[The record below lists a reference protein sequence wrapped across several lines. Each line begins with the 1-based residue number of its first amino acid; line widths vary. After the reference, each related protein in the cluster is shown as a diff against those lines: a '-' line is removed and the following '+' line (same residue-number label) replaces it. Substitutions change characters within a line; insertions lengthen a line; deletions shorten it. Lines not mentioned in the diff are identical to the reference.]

1 MTSAL
6 RFAPYD
12 EGARARCLTLFDANC
27 PEFFAP
33 NERADY
39 AAFLDRHGPDYTT
52 CLVDG
57 AIAGAFGV
65 IAADLAD
72 RAHLNWILVDPAAQ
86 GAGLGRAIMAE
97 TRRRAE
103 AAGRAWVDIAASHR
117 SAPFF
122 SRFGARELS
131 RTPDGWG
138 PGMHRVDME
147 WPL

>member
-1 MTSAL
+1 MTSAI

-12 EGARARCLTLFDANC
+12 EASRTRCLALFDANC

-39 AAFLDRHGPDYTT
+39 AAFLDRQGPAYLT
-52 CLVDG
+52 CVIDG
-57 AIAGAFGV
+57 EIAGAFGV
-65 IAADLAD
+65 IAADGPD
-72 RAHLNWILVDPAAQ
+72 RAHLNWILVDPASQ
-86 GAGLGRAIMAE
+86 GSGLGRAIMEE
-97 TRRRAE
+97 TRRRAQ
-103 AAGRAWVDIAASHR
+103 AMGRAWVDIAASHR

-122 SRFGARELS
+122 SRFDARELS

-138 PGMHRVDME
+138 AGMHRIDME

>member
-6 RFAPYD
+6 RFAPFD
-12 EGARARCLTLFDANC
+12 EDARVRCLALFDANC
-27 PEFFAP
+27 PDFFAP
-33 NERADY
+33 NERTDY
-39 AAFLDRHGPDYTT
+39 AAFLGRHGADYTT

-57 AIAGAFGV
+57 VIAGAFGV
-65 IAADLAD
+65 IAADQAG
-72 RAHLNWILVDPAAQ
+72 RAHLNWILVDPTSQ
-86 GAGLGRAIMAE
+86 GVGLGREIMAE
-97 TRRRAE
+97 ARRRAE
-103 AAGRAWVDIAASHR
+103 ATGRAWVDIAASHR